1 MDAATNGGIVFEE
14 MLHLP
19 PMEQVEGLERLLKVL
34 GAYTTSV
41 GLRPSSAV
49 GRGHHILPAALLSL
63 VPFVVVALGQSEV
76 IAAISTTEV
85 ADGLGLATEVGMDC
99 LLTGGVLGGDVQE
112 LPRCAQVSRPSVW
125 TSAS

>member
-1 MDAATNGGIVFEE
+1 
-14 MLHLP
+14 
-19 PMEQVEGLERLLKVL
+19 MERAGGLERLLEVL

-49 GRGHHILPAALLSL
+49 DRGHHILPAALLSL

-85 ADGLGLATEVGMDC
+85 AGGLGLATEVGLDC